1 MHKNSV
7 KTEDTLPSTSVNVSP
22 HKQISI
28 NRGSG
33 GEITKWQKWIRDPQS
48 LKANGKSN
56 LAQTNEEQVK
66 NTIKTSKQCIMG
78 AYLVYQI
85 EISCWGKFKSKAD
98 GYTYIS
104 MYVDMHTSM
113 YHLVLVCIVW
123 CCIVKVLVWKK
134 WSLMTSEKKEVIFF
148 DHMTNLVP
156 FGGLHVPTTF
166 WSFWSA
172 KKTYILW
179 VSCNLE
185 SSFSEF
191 KSNQNLNF

>member
-1 MHKNSV
+1 MY
-7 KTEDTLPSTSVNVSP
+7 PP

-28 NRGSG
+28 NRESG

-123 CCIVKVLVWKK
+123 CCIVKMLVWKK
-134 WSLMTSEKKEVIFF
+134 WSLMTSEKKEES
-148 DHMTNLVP
+148 DL
-156 FGGLHVPTTF
+156 F
-166 WSFWSA
+166 WPHDKPCSFWRTSCSN
-172 KKTYILW
+172 YVLIILK
-179 VSCNLE
+179 CKENIH
-185 SSFSEF
+185 FMGF
-191 KSNQNLNF
+191 M